1 MLLTAMFDAT
11 PRPVRSRWAGGPGPA
26 AVLLAL
32 PLLFP
37 WVSGPSAVLWRFL
50 ATALCLASLLVLAPV
65 GTPNRLL
72 VAGIAIA
79 GIAVVAL
86 APGAAG
92 TWAPTVGSLGLMAS
106 AAGSGT
112 GAVPAESH
120 RTFGPVPAFGLLGAG
135 LVSAAFGLI
144 QYHGLAAPLRPWVAV
159 PMEPIGMAYGN
170 LRQRNQFAT
179 LLSMALVA
187 LLWCHGQAGVR
198 GRRLLLGA
206 GALLV
211 AGLAASTSRTGL
223 LQLLVIV
230 MAAGGLGWRE
240 RRPAGRD
247 GGVSPHARPP
257 LLPDPRWMLV
267 ALGLYA
273 LLSWA
278 LPWSAVAV
286 ASMRAAD
293 GGAGADI
300 QGMLIRLREG
310 APPGHSRVLLWSNV
324 LWLIAQRPWT
334 GWGWGQL
341 SVAHYLA
348 EYPGPRFVE
357 ILDNAHNLP
366 LHLAVELGIPAAV
379 LICGAFLWMVVAA
392 RPWQERDP
400 ARLMV
405 WGVLGMIV
413 LHSLVEYPLWYGP
426 FQLVFG
432 LCLGLI
438 WSGRRPALA
447 LQASGRSSLAAA
459 LRCEAGARFAAR
471 LTAAALVAMVA
482 YVGWSYVRV
491 SQPFLPAAERLAGW
505 RDDPLAKLDP
515 DGRDWLFARQ
525 VRFAQLALTPLTP
538 ETAARVHELA
548 QATLAFSPEP
558 RVVVKLID
566 SARLLGLEQEAQFH
580 LERLRVVY
588 PEAYARW
595 LAGKPPA

>member
-1 MLLTAMFDAT
+1 MELKGIGRPLFLVSSLT
-11 PRPVRSRWAGGPGPA
+11 
-26 AVLLAL
+26 LCL
-32 PLLFP
+32 
-37 WVSGPSAVLWRFL
+37 VSGYGFGPSASAVQQL
-50 ATALCLASLLVLAPV
+50 ATWLLIGVHLFLQQPRAIPKRVWAWLTTVGLLLIALCGREGPALLPPTL
-65 GTPNRLL
+65 
-72 VAGIAIA
+72 
-79 GIAVVAL
+79 VVAF
-86 APGAAG
+86 AGAA
-92 TWAPTVGSLGLMAS
+92 A
-106 AAGSGT
+106 
-112 GAVPAESH
+112 
-120 RTFGPVPAFGLLGAG
+120 LLGANSTRSVERTG
-135 LVSAAFGLI
+135 VHEPRKWLAFGLI
-144 QYHGLAAPLRPWVAV
+144 LAACLNAAAGLLQYHGLATPLRPWVAV

-179 LLSMALVA
+179 LLSMGLVA
-187 LLWCHGQAGVR
+187 LLWAHGQAGPR
-198 GRRLLLGA
+198 GRRVLMAA

-223 LQLLVIV
+223 LQLGVIAAV
-230 MAAGGLGWRE
+230 GAWMAWHE
-240 RRPAGRD
+240 RGPVESGAVAQGA
-247 GGVSPHARPP
+247 ARQP
-257 LLPDPRWMLV
+257 LLPHPGWFLG
-267 ALGLYA
+267 ALALYA

-278 LPWSAVAV
+278 LPGSAVMV
-286 ASMRAAD
+286 ASFLA
-293 GGAGADI
+293 GGGRAGANV
-300 QGMLIRLREG
+300 QGMLTRLREG
-310 APPGHSRVLLWSNV
+310 APPGHSRWLLWHNV

-341 SVAHYLA
+341 SLAHYLA

-379 LICGAFLWMVVAA
+379 LICGGFLWMVAAA

-400 ARLMV
+400 ARLMA
-405 WGVLGMIV
+405 WGVLAMIV

-432 LCLGLI
+432 LCLGML
-438 WSGRRPALA
+438 WPGRRRACDVPHDAGTA
-447 LQASGRSSLAAA
+447 SIAVLQRQAA
-459 LRCEAGARFAAR
+459 RARWAAR
-471 LTAAALVAMVA
+471 LTAAALLTVVA
-482 YVGWSYVRV
+482 YAGWSYVRV

-505 RDDPLAKLDP
+505 RDDPLAPLDP

-525 VRFAQLALTPLTP
+525 ARFAELALTPLTP
-538 ETAARVHELA
+538 QTAARVHALA

-566 SARLLGLEQEAQFH
+566 SGRLLGLEQEVQFH

>member
-1 MLLTAMFDAT
+1 MCVVGIAC
-11 PRPVRSRWAGGPGPA
+11 SPA
-26 AVLLAL
+26 SFSQVVFPLGSLAL
-32 PLLFP
+32 M
-37 WVSGPSAVLWRFL
+37 WVASQREGEAPNAN
-50 ATALCLASLLVLAPV
+50 AMLASLL
-65 GTPNRLL
+65 
-72 VAGIAIA
+72 
-79 GIAVVAL
+79 
-86 APGAAG
+86 GAAFIS
-92 TWAPTVGSLGLMAS
+92 ALVGF
-106 AAGSGT
+106 
-112 GAVPAESH
+112 V
-120 RTFGPVPAFGLLGAG
+120 
-135 LVSAAFGLI
+135 
-144 QYHGLAAPLRPWVAV
+144 QYHGLAPPLRPWVAV

-179 LLSMALVA
+179 LLSMGLVA
-187 LLWCHGQAGVR
+187 LLWAHGRAGPR
-198 GRRLLLGA
+198 GRRVLMAA

-223 LQLLVIV
+223 LQLGVIA
-230 MAAGGLGWRE
+230 AAGGWMAWRE
-240 RRPAGRD
+240 RAPVEPGAVTQGA
-247 GGVSPHARPP
+247 ARQP
-257 LLPDPRWMLV
+257 LLPRPGWFLG
-267 ALGLYA
+267 ALALYA

-278 LPWSAVAV
+278 LPWSAVMV
-286 ASMRAAD
+286 ASFLA
-293 GGAGADI
+293 GGGSAGADV
-300 QGMLIRLREG
+300 QGMLTRLREG
-310 APPGHSRVLLWSNV
+310 APPGHSRWLLWHNV

-341 SVAHYLA
+341 SLVHYLA

-379 LICGAFLWMVVAA
+379 LICGGFLWMVVAA

-400 ARLMV
+400 ARLMA

-432 LCLGLI
+432 LCLGML
-438 WSGRRPALA
+438 WPGRRQTSAMRDA
-447 LQASGRSSLAAA
+447 EAASTTILQRQAA
-459 LRCEAGARFAAR
+459 RARWAAR
-471 LTAAALVAMVA
+471 LTAAALLAVVA
-482 YVGWSYVRV
+482 YAGWSYVRV

-505 RDDPLAKLDP
+505 RDDPLAPLDP

-525 VRFAQLALTPLTP
+525 ARFAELALTPLTP
-538 ETAARVHELA
+538 QTAARVHALA
-548 QATLAFSPEP
+548 QATLSFSPEP

-580 LERLRVVY
+580 LARLRVVY

>member
-1 MLLTAMFDAT
+1 MPSDL
-11 PRPVRSRWAGGPGPA
+11 SE
-26 AVLLAL
+26 
-32 PLLFP
+32 
-37 WVSGPSAVLWRFL
+37 VS
-50 ATALCLASLLVLAPV
+50 
-65 GTPNRLL
+65 
-72 VAGIAIA
+72 I
-79 GIAVVAL
+79 
-86 APGAAG
+86 
-92 TWAPTVGSLGLMAS
+92 WAPTVASLALMGLAADIGAS
-106 AAGSGT
+106 AAS
-112 GAVPAESH
+112 AHRRPACSL
-120 RTFGPVPAFGLLGAG
+120 AFAQGLLAAG
-135 LVSAAFGLI
+135 LFSALLGLI

-211 AGLAASTSRTGL
+211 AGLAVSTSRTGL

-240 RRPAGRD
+240 RRPAGRG
-247 GGVSPHARPP
+247 GGVPPHARPR

-273 LLSWA
+273 LLSWM

-324 LWLIAQRPWT
+324 LWLIGQRPWT

-413 LHSLVEYPLWYGP
+413 MHSLVEYPLWYGP

-438 WSGRRPALA
+438 WSGRKPALA
-447 LQASGRSSLAAA
+447 KQTSGRSSLAAA
-459 LRCEAGARFAAR
+459 QRSEARARLGAR

-505 RDDPLAKLDP
+505 RDDPLAQLDP
-515 DGRDWLFARQ
+515 DGRDRPFARQ

-538 ETAARVHELA
+538 DTAARVHELA

>member
-1 MLLTAMFDAT
+1 M
-11 PRPVRSRWAGGPGPA
+11 VAGQ
-26 AVLLAL
+26 VQ
-32 PLLFP
+32 
-37 WVSGPSAVLWRFL
+37 S
-50 ATALCLASLLVLAPV
+50 ASLRPSPSTVFFVSL
-65 GTPNRLL
+65 
-72 VAGIAIA
+72 
-79 GIAVVAL
+79 IAVDVVNAI
-86 APGAAG
+86 
-92 TWAPTVGSLGLMAS
+92 V
-106 AAGSGT
+106 
-112 GAVPAESH
+112 
-120 RTFGPVPAFGLLGAG
+120 
-135 LVSAAFGLI
+135 GLI
-144 QYHGLAAPLRPWVAV
+144 QYHGLATPLRPWVAV

-179 LLSMALVA
+179 LLNMGLVA
-187 LLWCHGQAGVR
+187 LLWTHGQAGPR
-198 GRRLLLGA
+198 GRRVLMVA

-223 LQLLVIV
+223 LQLGVIA
-230 MAAGGLGWRE
+230 AAGGWMAWRE
-240 RRPAGRD
+240 RAPVEPGAVTQGA
-247 GGVSPHARPP
+247 ARQP
-257 LLPDPRWMLV
+257 LLPRPGWFLG
-267 ALGLYA
+267 ALALYA

-278 LPWSAVAV
+278 LPWSAVMV
-286 ASMRAAD
+286 ASFLA
-293 GGAGADI
+293 GGGSAGADV
-300 QGMLIRLREG
+300 QGMLTRLREG
-310 APPGHSRVLLWSNV
+310 APPGHSRWLLWSNV

-341 SVAHYLA
+341 SLVHYLA

-379 LICGAFLWMVVAA
+379 LICGGFLWMVAAA

-400 ARLMV
+400 ARLMA
-405 WGVLGMIV
+405 WGVLAMIV

-432 LCLGLI
+432 LCLGML
-438 WSGRRPALA
+438 WPGRRRACDVPHD
-447 LQASGRSSLAAA
+447 
-459 LRCEAGARFAAR
+459 AGAASIAVLQRQAARARWAAR
-471 LTAAALVAMVA
+471 LTAAALLAVVA
-482 YVGWSYVRV
+482 YAGWSYVRA

-505 RDDPLAKLDP
+505 RDDPLAQLDP

-525 VRFAQLALTPLTP
+525 ARFAELALTPLTP
-538 ETAARVHELA
+538 QTAARVHALA

-595 LAGKPPA
+595 LAGKPPV